1 MHISGIVLLIN
12 ISPWF
17 SAETINLQL
26 NQQNI
31 VKENNSVFQNRY
43 INYSSHKK
51 DGNLDIGLYEISLNS
66 DGLHFRQSLQVLG
79 CLLRVLFQ
87 HGLLVHYHFLHH
99 CVGR

>member
-17 SAETINLQL
+17 SDETINLEL

-31 VKENNSVFQNRY
+31 VKENNSVFQNRS

-51 DGNLDIGLYEISLNS
+51 RWKFGHRFI
-66 DGLHFRQSLQVLG
+66 
-79 CLLRVLFQ
+79 
-87 HGLLVHYHFLHH
+87 
-99 CVGR
+99 